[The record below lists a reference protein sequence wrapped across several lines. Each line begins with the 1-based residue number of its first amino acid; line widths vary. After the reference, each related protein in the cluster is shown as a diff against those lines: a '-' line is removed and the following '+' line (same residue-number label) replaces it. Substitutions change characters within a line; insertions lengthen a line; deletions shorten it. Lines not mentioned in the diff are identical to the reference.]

1 VALAPIALIINV
13 RRGRSICSWCFI
25 GFLMGLPYQREPP
38 EEEELRLMP
47 ELLPELLLDPEL
59 LPMPDDEP

>member
-1 VALAPIALIINV
+1 MI
-13 RRGRSICSWCFI
+13 
-25 GFLMGLPYQREPP
+25 GLPYQREPP
-38 EEEELRLMP
+38 EEEEPPLMP